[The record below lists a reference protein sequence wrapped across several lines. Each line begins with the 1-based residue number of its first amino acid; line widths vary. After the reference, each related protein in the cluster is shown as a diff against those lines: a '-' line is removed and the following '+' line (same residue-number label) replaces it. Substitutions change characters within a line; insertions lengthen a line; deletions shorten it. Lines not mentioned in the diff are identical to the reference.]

1 MELESGQSIQRWRG
15 LSSEEKPGRAID
27 TLDEDN
33 AYPLPIPVGSVLT
46 EIDTGQKFYWDGGWP
61 WKIQAQTIDE
71 MFFELMQVNLQMLQ
85 EMRAIKR
92 ATAIQANGAFSA
104 NLNTD

>member
-15 LSSEEKPGRAID
+15 FSTEEKPGRAID
-27 TLDEDN
+27 ILDGDN
-33 AYPLPIPVGSVLT
+33 EYPQPIPTGSVLT
-46 EIDTGQKFYWDGGWP
+46 EIDTGNKFYWDGGWP
-61 WKIQAQTIDE
+61 WKLQAQTIDE
-71 MFFELMQVNLQMLQ
+71 MFFDLVQLNLQMLQ
-85 EMRAIKR
+85 VMKDIKR